1 MSMSNA
7 SETNLLL
14 QPLLF
19 ANVDWEGVGDAN
31 GTLTGAEME

>member
-1 MSMSNA
+1 MSMPNA

-14 QPLLF
+14 LLF

-31 GTLTGAEME
+31 GTLTGAELE